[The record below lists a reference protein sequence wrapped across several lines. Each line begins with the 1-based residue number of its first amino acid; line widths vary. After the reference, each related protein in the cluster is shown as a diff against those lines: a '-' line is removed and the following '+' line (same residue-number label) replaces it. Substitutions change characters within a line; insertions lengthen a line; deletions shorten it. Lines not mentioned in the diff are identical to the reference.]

1 MPLERAINGVPGMK
15 YMSSLAGNDGMGIV
29 QIIFKV
35 GTDPDIAAVNVQN
48 RVGTVVDELP
58 AEVIKN
64 GVKIAKEERSML
76 MYLDIFSINNA
87 LEEEF
92 LYNFTDINILPELK
106 RINGV
111 SYAAILGAKEYA
123 MRIWLKP
130 DKMLAYNIST
140 NDVLNALREQNV
152 EAAPGT
158 VGESSDKS
166 AQALQYVIKYT
177 GRYNTE
183 EQYENIPVKS
193 NSDGAILRIK
203 DIADV
208 EFSAVYFGVESRLN
222 GRPTASIMLK
232 QLPGS
237 NASEVISEVKSRM
250 AEIKESSFVEGMD
263 YAISYDISRFFGCF
277 CS

>member
-1 MPLERAINGVPGMK
+1 
-15 YMSSLAGNDGMGIV
+15 MSSLAGNDGMGIV